1 MTKPID
7 EWYKNAYNRL
17 YGFLR
22 QKHPEI
28 LKEYRQL
35 MKQAKETADALLYL
49 ALKEEK
55 EAKT

>member
-35 MKQAKETADALLYL
+35 MKKTKETADALLYL
-49 ALKEEK
+49 ASREDVK
-55 EAKT
+55 